1 MEQGAREDPLSVTTA
16 DPVSAHFI
24 ALAGVPLVKH
34 GDDLTGIVL
43 AALAASGEKLRDGD
57 VLVLAQKVVSKAQGR
72 IVQLNT
78 VEPSARAKRLADEVN
93 KDARL
98 VELILRE
105 STEVIRHRRD
115 LLIVAHRLGFI
126 MANAGIDFS
135 NVKLGGGDETAL
147 LLPED
152 PDKVCAEL
160 RTAMLERAKA
170 DIGIIINDSHGRAFR
185 NGTVGV
191 AIGASG
197 LSVLADLRG
206 EPDLYGRRLR
216 NTEVALADEI
226 ASAASLL
233 MGQAAEGRPIILARG
248 IKSCGQ
254 RGTAAALVR
263 AKAFDVFRDSPTDQ
277 AYALIARRRSIRRYT
292 TDPVS
297 DETIE
302 KLLSAATCAPSAHNS
317 QPWRFVVLRHLASKE
332 RLAQEMG
339 QRLRADRIQDN
350 DNLDAIEADIARSY
364 ARIVGAP
371 VAILVC
377 LTMENTDT
385 YPDAPRRSAEHQMA
399 VQGVSMAIQ
408 NIQLAA
414 TAAALG
420 SSIMCA
426 PLFCQDTVRE
436 TCALP
441 PDWEPQALV
450 TVGHPANAGKPF
462 TRRSLRSLVR
472 YLDVAK

>member
-1 MEQGAREDPLSVTTA
+1 MKKSAQDEPLAVTTA
-16 DPVSAHFI
+16 DPVSAQFV
-24 ALAGVPLVKH
+24 ALAGVPLVKP

-57 VLVLAQKVVSKAQGR
+57 VLVLAQKIVSKAQGR
-72 IVQLNT
+72 MAHLHNI
-78 VEPSARAKRLADEVN
+78 EPSARAKRLSDEVN

-135 NVKLGGGDETAL
+135 NVELGGGDETAL
-147 LLPED
+147 LLPEN
-152 PDKVCAEL
+152 PDRVCAEL
-160 RTAMLERAKA
+160 RAAMLELAKA
-170 DIGIIINDSHGRAFR
+170 DVGVIINDSHGRAFR
-185 NGTVGV
+185 NGSVGV

-197 LSVLADLRG
+197 LTVLANLRG
-206 EPDLYGRRLR
+206 DPDLYGRRLR
-216 NTEVALADEI
+216 HTEVALADEI

-233 MGQAAEGRPIILARG
+233 MGQAAEGRPIVLARG
-248 IKSCGQ
+248 VRSCGCM
-254 RGTAAALVR
+254 GNAASLVR
-263 AKAFDVFRDSPTDQ
+263 AKDLDVFRDSPTDR
-277 AYALIARRRSIRRYT
+277 AYELIAGRRSIRRYT

-302 KLLSAATCAPSAHNS
+302 KLLWAATCAPSAHNS
-317 QPWRFVVLRHLASKE
+317 QPWRFVVLRDFASKG
-332 RLAQEMG
+332 RLAHAMG
-339 QRLRADRIQDN
+339 DRLRADRTQDN
-350 DNLDAIEADIARSY
+350 DNLDVIEADIARSY

-377 LTMENTDT
+377 LNTENTDT
-385 YPDAPRRSAEHQMA
+385 YRDAARRSAEHQMA
-399 VQGVSMAIQ
+399 VQGVAMAMQ

-414 TAAALG
+414 TAAGLG

-426 PLFCQDTVRE
+426 PLFCQDAVRT

-441 PDWEPQALV
+441 SEWEPQALV
-450 TVGHPANAGKPF
+450 TVGHPADTGKPF
-462 TRRSLRSLVR
+462 TRRSFSSVVH